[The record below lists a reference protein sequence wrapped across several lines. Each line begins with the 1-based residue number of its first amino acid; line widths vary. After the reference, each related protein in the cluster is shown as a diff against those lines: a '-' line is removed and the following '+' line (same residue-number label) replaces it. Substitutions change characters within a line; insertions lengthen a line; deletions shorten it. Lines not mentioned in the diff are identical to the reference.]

1 MEGSWYIDF
10 FRGLPPEL
18 VTLLVAMIP
27 IAELRV
33 SIPIALEVY
42 HLSIPSA
49 IFWSVVGDMIP
60 ATLIVLYIDR
70 VAVWACRI
78 SKTSKRC
85 YDWYAAR
92 TKKNFAS
99 GYAKYGAGVALAI
112 FVGIP
117 LPLTGSWSGALA
129 AFLFGIP
136 KRVAWI
142 SIFAGVIL
150 AAIVVTLVDLGVV
163 KLFF

>member
-1 MEGSWYIDF
+1 MLVDAIVTF
-10 FRGLPPEL
+10 FKNLPPEL
-18 VTLLVAMIP
+18 ATVLVAMIP

-33 SIPIALEVY
+33 SIPLALEVY

-49 IFWSVVGDMIP
+49 IFWSVFGDMIP

-70 VAVWACRI
+70 IAVWACRV
-78 SKTSKRC
+78 SRTTKRC
-85 YDWYAAR
+85 YDWYATR
-92 TKKNFAS
+92 TRRKFES
-99 GYAKYGAGVALAI
+99 GFAKYGAAIALAI

-117 LPLTGSWSGALA
+117 LPMTGSWSGALA

-142 SIFAGVIL
+142 SIFIGVIIS
-150 AAIVVTLVDLGVV
+150 AVIVTLVDLGVV
-163 KLFF
+163 KIFF